1 MLNTFIVNKNK
12 RGNGEDS
19 MKYTF
24 KLRQHIGVPSE
35 PAVKPGDKVQRGE
48 KIAKRPKESLGANI
62 FSSVDGVVTEVDD
75 DHIIV
80 EEENTDFSKYVKL
93 SGQTP
98 KELVEES
105 GLVGLGGAG
114 FPTYV
119 KMNFDF
125 GGEGVLVV
133 NAAECEPI
141 LSHNIARIEDEPEK
155 LIEAMKIVMET
166 VHAVRGIIGIKKI
179 HEKAIERL
187 KEVIDDSTIS
197 IHELQNIYP
206 MGEERALLRET
217 IGILLEP
224 EKFPSDAKAVVLNV
238 ETLYRLREA
247 VLDKKPLMDKD
258 MTVAGK
264 LTENGSIHV
273 FFDIPI
279 GTSVESVI
287 EKAGG
292 IGSEYGEIIMG
303 GPFTGKRTYLDQ
315 PVIKTTG
322 GIIVA
327 ETFWQGPKKI
337 GLLVCACGGDEAR
350 LREQAA
356 SMGSEV
362 VGVEFCKQARQV
374 KGTRKCENPGICPGQ
389 VQKVLKLKK
398 AGVEGLLI
406 SNCTDC
412 SNTVMSCAPQ
422 LKLPVYHCTDGAMRS
437 VNKKLIRKF
446 KETS

>member
-1 MLNTFIVNKNK
+1 MLYLISCSKMLNTFIVNKNK

-197 IHELQNIYP
+197 IHELQNI
-206 MGEERALLRET
+206 
-217 IGILLEP
+217 
-224 EKFPSDAKAVVLNV
+224 
-238 ETLYRLREA
+238 
-247 VLDKKPLMDKD
+247 
-258 MTVAGK
+258 
-264 LTENGSIHV
+264 
-273 FFDIPI
+273 
-279 GTSVESVI
+279 
-287 EKAGG
+287 
-292 IGSEYGEIIMG
+292 
-303 GPFTGKRTYLDQ
+303 
-315 PVIKTTG
+315 
-322 GIIVA
+322 
-327 ETFWQGPKKI
+327 
-337 GLLVCACGGDEAR
+337 
-350 LREQAA
+350 
-356 SMGSEV
+356 
-362 VGVEFCKQARQV
+362 
-374 KGTRKCENPGICPGQ
+374 
-389 VQKVLKLKK
+389 
-398 AGVEGLLI
+398 
-406 SNCTDC
+406 
-412 SNTVMSCAPQ
+412 
-422 LKLPVYHCTDGAMRS
+422 
-437 VNKKLIRKF
+437 
-446 KETS
+446 